1 MPVRKYYWLYKRLAE
16 QGGNSSHYEK
26 IVKCSREHYRRQM
39 ADPEKREVERQKKH
53 EYYMKNREE
62 KKKYQREN
70 YQRKKALKHG

>member
-26 IVKCSREHYRRQM
+26 IVKASREHYRRQI
-39 ADPEKREVERQKKH
+39 ADPETRAVMQQKKH
-53 EYYMKNREE
+53 EYYIKNREE

-70 YQRKKALKHG
+70 YQRKKAKLE